1 MTFALVFTVIKR
13 LADLLLTSQSG
24 VILPGYMLKFYTAT
38 EKNLAFTI
46 NKEILYKQDRFRVFV

>member
-24 VILPGYMLKFYTAT
+24 VILPGYMFYTAT